1 MEFWYGGRV
10 ERGIL
15 ERRTCLKFT
24 SRDRD
29 PQERENKKND
39 LPQRWNFAKKT
50 LKIRS
55 IQADHGIR
63 LKAEEIICEG
73 MNFPSFIFFFFLFF
87 SFSMTL
93 ISELSQVQRWKG
105 SSEVLAAKTQ
115 IITHFSWSEKLSK
128 GVLVGQNMKRRKS
141 WKEIHNSVYEPT
153 HDMYGQ
159 IGESRRRRWDSG
171 QKWWVWLWVDEGCFF
186 KKKFY
191 LLIWLPG
198 ILVMA
203 HSLHCVM
210 QDSSLQCMGSLVVV
224 KGLQSTGSAVAA
236 RGLSCSA
243 PHQGWKLHPHIPFIH
258 GLMEIHKTQTGLF
271 IY

>member
-171 QKWWVWLWVDEGCFF
+171 QKWWVWLWVDEGCFL
-186 KKKFY
+186 KKKFLFTY
-191 LLIWLPG
+191 LAAWHLSHGTQSPLCHAGFFIAMHG
-198 ILVMA
+198 F
-203 HSLHCVM
+203 
-210 QDSSLQCMGSLVVV
+210 SSCGEGTPEHRLS
-224 KGLQSTGSAVAA
+224 
-236 RGLSCSA
+236 SCSSWAQLLCTSPGMETA
-243 PHQGWKLHPHIPFIH
+243 PPYC
-258 GLMEIHKTQTGLF
+258 KTDS
-271 IY
+271 